1 MLPEWV
7 GGIVNICHYGWVGLL
22 IYGGGV
28 VDICH
33 WVGEVGNIW
42 GGVNTCHVTG
52 WMRLL
57 YGGGIVN
64 MSLCGEVVNI
74 WGWGCHWV
82 GEVDMGGWDCN
93 YLTMGGWG
101 C

>member
-1 MLPEWV
+1 MSLWV
-7 GGIVNICHYGWVGLL
+7 GGVVN
-22 IYGGGV
+22 
-28 VDICH
+28 ICH

-64 MSLCGEVVNI
+64 MSL
-74 WGWGCHWV
+74 
-82 GEVDMGGWDCN
+82 GGWDCN